1 MPDIVRKTH
10 LDVRLRPLK
19 EKRSTATPCT
29 PYGVRSVHRSPDV
42 VYPLGG
48 MPPGVQ
54 YAGIPMV
61 PRSVIGGSF
70 MCFRLEMP
78 GSDVVT
84 RNCGDG
90 HGAVRLGFRVCRD
103 VVPFIICERLAM
115 RLVA

>member
-1 MPDIVRKTH
+1 
-10 LDVRLRPLK
+10 
-19 EKRSTATPCT
+19 
-29 PYGVRSVHRSPDV
+29 
-42 VYPLGG
+42 
-48 MPPGVQ
+48 
-54 YAGIPMV
+54 
-61 PRSVIGGSF
+61 

-103 VVPFIICERLAM
+103 VVPFIIRERLAM